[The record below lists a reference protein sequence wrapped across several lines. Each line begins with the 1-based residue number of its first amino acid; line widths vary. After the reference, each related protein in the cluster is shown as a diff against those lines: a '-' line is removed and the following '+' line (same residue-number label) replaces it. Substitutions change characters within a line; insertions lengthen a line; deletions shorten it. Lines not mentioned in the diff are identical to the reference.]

1 MRRAAARATRR
12 AGARAMRR
20 AVARATQTAEER
32 ATPTVAEL
40 WGAEATRAE
49 VEPAAAAGR
58 TAEQRR

>member
-20 AVARATQTAEER
+20 AVARATQTAER